1 MRETCDVAIVGGGV
15 IGCAIAHR
23 LRSEGRSVVVV
34 EAASQL
40 GLGASDAAMGGILTQ
55 TESSCLGRLSPVIK
69 YSRDLYPD
77 WLAELAE
84 LTGVEVPVL
93 DGGDIQVALD
103 DDEMTRLRTEVLPKW
118 EASPFAVEQ
127 LTAAEA
133 RSLEPLLS
141 EAVVGGFLLP
151 EELALDPRELMAVL
165 RATMERAGV
174 GVRVGTRALRVE
186 SGPEGAIVELRDGG
200 VIHAGTVVVAAGHL
214 SGLLLPALDAVMLPI
229 KGEAFNVRRPGFT
242 TYPLRHHV
250 FAEIT
255 SDGHTGYPYL
265 VPRHDGRLAVG
276 VTYEVGVGDPTPTAE
291 GRAEISRWAA
301 ALMPAV
307 ADWPVER
314 HWAGLR
320 PASADHIP
328 IIGYVD
334 DHRSLLAAT
343 GHAGLGITLAPATA
357 ELVSAVLNGHADE
370 HTRERL
376 ELCRPDRSFTSV
388 TTDPTPAPTAP

>member
-23 LRSEGRSVVVV
+23 IRSQGLSVVLV

-69 YSRDLYPD
+69 HSRDLYPA

-84 LTGVEVPVL
+84 VSGIEVPVL

-103 DDEMTRLRTEVLPKW
+103 DEEMTRLETEILPQW

-133 RSLEPLLS
+133 RMLEPLLS

-151 EELALDPRELMAVL
+151 DELALDPRELMGAL
-165 RATMERAGV
+165 RRTMERAGV
-174 GVRVGTRALRVE
+174 AVRLEARALRVA
-186 SGPEGAIVELRDGG
+186 SDPGGARVELRGG
-200 VIHAGTVVVAAGHL
+200 ETIHAGTVVVAAGHL
-214 SGLLLPALDAVMLPI
+214 SGLLLPAFDAVMLPI
-229 KGEAFNVRRPGFT
+229 KGEAYNVRRPGFT

-255 SDGHTGYPYL
+255 SDGRTGYPYL

-276 VTYEVGVGDPTPTAE
+276 VTYEEGVGDPTPTAA
-291 GRAEISRWAA
+291 GRDEIARWAA
-301 ALMPAV
+301 TLMPAV

-334 DHRSLLAAT
+334 DHRRVVAAT

-357 ELVSAVLNGHADE
+357 ELVTAVLDGRADE
-370 HTRERL
+370 ETARSL
-376 ELCRPDRSFTSV
+376 EICRPDRAFAPLRTA
-388 TTDPTPAPTAP
+388 TTPAPTAP

>member
-23 LRSEGRSVVVV
+23 IRSEGRSVVIV
-34 EAASQL
+34 EAAPKL

-55 TESSCLGRLSPVIK
+55 TEGSCLGRLSPVIK
-69 YSRDLYPD
+69 YSRDLYPG
-77 WLAELAE
+77 WLDELAE
-84 LTGVEVPVL
+84 VSGFEVAVL

-103 DDEMTRLRTEVLPKW
+103 DDEMTRLETVVLPKW
-118 EASPFAVEQ
+118 VASPFAVEQ

-151 EELALDPRELMAVL
+151 EELALDPRELMEAL
-165 RATMERAGV
+165 RRTMERAGV
-174 GVRVGTRALRVE
+174 GVRVGDRALRVA
-186 SGPEGAIVELRDGG
+186 SSPEGALVELHDGG
-200 VIHAGTVVVAAGHL
+200 VIHADTVVVAAGHL
-214 SGLLLPALDAVMLPI
+214 SGLLLPSLADVMLPI

-255 SDGHTGYPYL
+255 ADGHTGYPYL

-276 VTYEVGVGDPTPTAE
+276 VTYEEGVGDPTPTAA
-291 GRAEISRWAA
+291 GRDEVSRWAA
-301 ALMPAV
+301 TLMPAV
-307 ADWPVER
+307 AEWPIEH

-334 DHRSLLAAT
+334 DHRRLLAAT
-343 GHAGLGITLAPATA
+343 GHAGLGVTLAPATA
-357 ELVSAVLNGHADE
+357 ELVSAVLNGRADE
-370 HTRERL
+370 ETRDRL
-376 ELCRPDRSFTSV
+376 DICRPDRSFT
-388 TTDPTPAPTAP
+388 TAPTPAPTAP